1 MRLTK
6 TRILRRNLFMKSQL
20 AFFVSVLTIALT
32 FSLVGCTETEA
43 PVSTLTAEGGV
54 KYGGVF
60 RINEIGDVRSLYPL
74 NITEVAS
81 YRIANQV
88 YEGLIKYNQAT
99 LEPEPALAERWEM
112 NEDATEW
119 IFHLRQDVYFH
130 NNECFKG
137 DKGRNLT
144 AADVAWSIR
153 QLCTPSE
160 ENAMFW
166 MAADRIK
173 GAQDY
178 YDSQTTDEPLEEIS
192 GIKVIDDY
200 TIQISLNFPTSG
212 LLSILGHN
220 AFYVFPKE
228 AFEFYGKDLASNAV
242 GTGPFIL
249 RAFKLNEIAI
259 LERNPN
265 YYKKDQFGNQL
276 PYLDA
281 IEVGFVKDKKSE
293 LLQFKKGELDMV
305 FTLPVEM
312 YSEVMSDLDAA
323 EKGANVNFV
332 PQVKPSLSVHFY
344 SFLHQNEV
352 FADENVRKAFNMAID
367 RESLIDYTLQ
377 GEGSP
382 AIYGFIPPA
391 FAGYD
396 YGKIK
401 GFKFDPIVAREFLT
415 KAGYQNGEGFPELTL
430 EISSGGANYE
440 RVAQVIQNMLEQ
452 NLNIKLNIE
461 VLPMGQQLDNAE
473 GGNAAFW
480 RDGWIAD
487 YPDPEN
493 FLCYFV
499 STGITDDHERSYM
512 NSARYSNPKYD
523 SLYLRAIKEV
533 DNEKRKKF
541 YRKLDQILIDD
552 AVVMPIYYDEFT
564 RLIPVYVKNF
574 PQNSIEYRDFTSV
587 WFDNSLREEKP
598 KS

>member
-1 MRLTK
+1 
-6 TRILRRNLFMKSQL
+6 MKSYV
-20 AFFVSVLTIALT
+20 AFFVSVSIIVLSL
-32 FSLVGCTETEA
+32 SLVGCGETEA
-43 PVSTLTAEGGV
+43 PVSNTEAEGGV
-54 KYGGVF
+54 SYGGVF

-112 NEDATEW
+112 NENASEW
-119 IFHLRQDVYFH
+119 TFYLRQDVFFH
-130 NNECFKG
+130 DNECFDDG
-137 DKGRNLT
+137 EGRNLR
-144 AADVAWSIR
+144 AEDVAWSIK
-153 QLCTPSE
+153 QLCTPSN
-160 ENAMFW
+160 ENTMFW

-173 GAQDY
+173 GAREY
-178 YDSQTTDEPLEEIS
+178 YNSQGTDNPLEEIS
-192 GIKVIDDY
+192 GVKVINDY

-228 AFEFYGKDLASNAV
+228 AFDFYGKDLASNAV
-242 GTGPFIL
+242 GTGPFKL
-249 RAFKLNEIAI
+249 RAFRLNEIAI

-265 YYKKDQFGNQL
+265 YYKKDQYGNQL

-281 IEVGFVKDKKSE
+281 IEIGFVKDKKSE

-312 YSEVMSDLDAA
+312 YSEVMTDLDAA
-323 EKGANVNFV
+323 VKGANVNFV
-332 PQVKPSLSVHFY
+332 PQVKPSLSIHFY

-352 FADENVRKAFNMAID
+352 FSDVKVRRAFNMAID
-367 RESLIDYTLQ
+367 RESLINYTLQ
-377 GEGSP
+377 GEGTP

-401 GFKFDPIVAREFLT
+401 GFKFDPEGARALLSE
-415 KAGYQNGEGFPELTL
+415 AGYKDGAAFPQLTL

-440 RVAQVIQNMLEQ
+440 RVAQVIQSMLEQ
-452 NLNIKLNIE
+452 NLNIKVDIE

-473 GGNAAFW
+473 DGNAAFW

-499 STGITDDHERSYM
+499 STGITDNHERTYM
-512 NSARYSNPKYD
+512 NSVRYSNPAYD
-523 SLYLRAIKEV
+523 SLYLRAIKEA
-533 DNEKRKKF
+533 DIEKRRKF
-541 YRKLDQILIDD
+541 YRRLDQILIDD